1 MPRKKI
7 VNKGGRPS
15 AYKPIYNKQARELCL
30 LGYTDKELAKFFGVS
45 ESTLNLWKLEKEGF
59 SESLKS
65 GKELADCH
73 VVHSLYTRA
82 TGQTITE
89 TTIMPDETKIKKI
102 KEIPADTT
110 AQIFWLKNRQ
120 PKLWRDKI
128 KDEED
133 KENLL
138 DGLSAI
144 AKALKGEND

>member
-15 AYKPIYNKQARELCL
+15 AYKPIYNEQARELCL

-59 SESLKS
+59 SESLKN
-65 GKELADCH
+65 GKVLADCH
-73 VVHSLYTRA
+73 VVKSLYTKA
-82 TGQTITE
+82 TGQTIKE
-89 TTIMPDETKIKKI
+89 IKIMPDESEIITL
-102 KEIPADTT
+102 KEIPADIT
-110 AQIFWLKNRQ
+110 AIKFWLINRQ
-120 PKLWRDKI
+120 SKLWRGKD

-133 KENLL
+133 KDNLL